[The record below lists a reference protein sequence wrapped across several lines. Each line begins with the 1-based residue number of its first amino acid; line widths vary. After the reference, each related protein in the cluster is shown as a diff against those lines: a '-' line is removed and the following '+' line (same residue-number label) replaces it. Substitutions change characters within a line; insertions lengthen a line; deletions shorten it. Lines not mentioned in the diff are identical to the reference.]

1 MKQFN
6 KHLEQ
11 SIFFIILIIHC
22 ITHMSR
28 QIVQQFKHAA
38 TILKLLHQ
46 KIIVGLQV
54 LHQYGQWIPNKLKD
68 NATFISQFQ
77 SWQRY
82 QKLNLL
88 SSHNWQSQEP
98 KTIQISQCLGSSK
111 MNNSSLIHFQMI
123 TLIKTLRMEF
133 IQ

>member
-54 LHQYGQWIPNKLKD
+54 LHQYGQ
-68 NATFISQFQ
+68 
-77 SWQRY
+77 
-82 QKLNLL
+82 
-88 SSHNWQSQEP
+88 
-98 KTIQISQCLGSSK
+98 
-111 MNNSSLIHFQMI
+111 
-123 TLIKTLRMEF
+123 
-133 IQ
+133 